1 MSKFS
6 FVLSRITLVLILSLG
21 FQCKNPKNNALV
33 KEQETTVA
41 LVKVTAQDI
50 DTIDYTEFALSDLAA
65 KELENWEKFKNLEVE
80 INNLKRGSFSFFKD
94 DKTILQGFIADLKN
108 EVPQSLNQSSILVRL
123 SVLETAIYKF
133 NETIN
138 LESSTK
144 KAVLE
149 DIKRLLLAYNN
160 FVYQINKVIEKASQN
175 IIKP

>member
-6 FVLSRITLVLILSLG
+6 FVLSRITLVLILSFG
-21 FQCKNPKNNALV
+21 FQCKNSKNDTLI
-33 KEQETTVA
+33 KEQEPIVE

-50 DTIDYTEFALSDLAA
+50 DTIDYTEFALSDLGI
-65 KELENWEKFKNLEVE
+65 KELENWEKFKILEGE

-108 EVPQSLNQSSILVRL
+108 EISQSLNQSSILVRL
-123 SVLETAIYKF
+123 SVLETALYKF
-133 NETIN
+133 NETVN

-144 KAVLE
+144 EATIE

-160 FVYQINKVIEKASQN
+160 FVYQINKVIEKASQI